1 MKQYKV
7 WNREDSINGVS
18 ASHFLEKQPF
28 KNYTGDIILIYS
40 STGRVTNVECKDIL
54 ANIYNIDQTLPIDT
68 FMMLFFAKVDS
79 QTK

>member
-40 STGRVTNVECKDIL
+40 PSGRVTNIECKDIL
-54 ANIYNIDQTLPIDT
+54 ASIYDIDQTLPIDT
-68 FMMLFFAKVDS
+68 FMMLYFAKVDT
-79 QTK
+79 QKK